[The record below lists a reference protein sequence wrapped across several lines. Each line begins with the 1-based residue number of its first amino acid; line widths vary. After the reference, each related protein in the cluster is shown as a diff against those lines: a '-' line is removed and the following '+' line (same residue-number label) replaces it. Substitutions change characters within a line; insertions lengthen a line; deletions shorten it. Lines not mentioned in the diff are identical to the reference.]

1 MTDTESPKPAE
12 PRLSA
17 SLVLVNSRNEILLV
31 QRNPQATSFAGLH
44 VFPGGNFDAK
54 QDTSLGLTAIRETFE
69 EAGLLLALSDTPSTL
84 LDVDFTQAREAV
96 HGGQTSFSTFLT
108 NNNLRADV
116 DALLPFT
123 TWVTPPTVARR
134 FRTEFFVAFLK
145 DSTSDG
151 LSSGREEH
159 LPTPD
164 GGQEVIRT
172 RFLRPES
179 ALDEFRTGK
188 ISLFPPQ
195 YYILET
201 LRPILSGSTS
211 TESQRNAV
219 LMLSRAA
226 FGRMVINPKSF
237 RVNDGVD
244 EAFVYEGDEL
254 RGGPKGRHH
263 RMVVKRKGAPFSQ
276 MNLER
281 NFDLFTQCPVEAHIP
296 KL

>member
-1 MTDTESPKPAE
+1 MTDGESPKPTE

-17 SLVLVNSRNEILLV
+17 SLILINSHNEILLV
-31 QRNPQATSFAGLH
+31 QRNPQAKSFAGQH

-54 QDTSLGLTAIRETFE
+54 QDTSLEWTAIRETFE
-69 EAGLLLALSDTPSTL
+69 EAGLLLALSDTPRTL

-96 HGGQTSFSTFLT
+96 HGGQTSFSTFLI

-116 DALLPFT
+116 DALMPFT
-123 TWVTPPTVARR
+123 TWVTPPPSARR
-134 FRTEFFVAFLK
+134 FRTTFFVAFLR
-145 DSTSDG
+145 DAVSGG
-151 LSSGREEH
+151 LYSGKEH

-172 RFLRPES
+172 RFLHPES
-179 ALDEFRTGK
+179 AIEEFSTGK
-188 ISLFPPQ
+188 ISFFPPQ

-201 LRPILSGSTS
+201 LRPMLTGSSS
-211 TESQRNAV
+211 TESQRNAIQT
-219 LMLSRAA
+219 LSRTT
-226 FGRMVINPKSF
+226 FGQMVINPKLF

-254 RGGPKGRHH
+254 RGGPKGRLH
-263 RMVVKRKGAPFSQ
+263 RMVVERKGAPFSQ
-276 MNLER
+276 MNLWR
-281 NFDLFTQCPVEAHIP
+281 NFDLFTQCPVEVHIP